1 MLSAENDRVP
11 ALQPPGLPLMIIT
24 GLKVFLVN
32 AGERVRYGTG
42 WGKNLVI
49 VKVYTDEGID
59 GVGEAFATGKARTME
74 AALYEYERW
83 LKGKDPTEVIRHW
96 HAYYRG
102 SRYPL
107 GTATMGALSA
117 VEQALWDISGKA
129 CGLPVY
135 KMLGGPF
142 RKKIRLYA
150 SGYLSQRSH
159 FFAEGGTPL
168 VENVK
173 AVVAAGFTALKIT
186 PQPDDYATKT
196 WAQVLNDSIERVRSV
211 REAVGDGV
219 DVCLDYHGRSFSPTE
234 AVQLAQAI
242 EKYRPLF
249 LEEPALT
256 ESPES
261 LVEVKMKTSIP
272 IAGGERCISRDRL
285 KEILEKR
292 AVHVLQPE
300 PTCNG
305 GILET
310 IHWAAMAE
318 MYHISLAPHH
328 ACGPVS
334 LMACAT
340 IDACAPNFLIQECNV
355 DFNSSFVKDL
365 FPNPP
370 RIEEGHLILSD
381 QPGLG
386 VTFDESAAA
395 KYPFKPFDRPVIVRS
410 DGGIALE

>member
-1 MLSAENDRVP
+1 MK
-11 ALQPPGLPLMIIT
+11 IT

-32 AGERVRYGTG
+32 PGQRVKYGTG

-49 VKVYTDEGID
+49 VKVYTDAGID
-59 GVGEAFATGKARTME
+59 GVGEAFATGKAKTTE
-74 AALYEYERW
+74 ATLYEYERW
-83 LKGKDPTEVIRHW
+83 LTGKDPTEIIRHW

-150 SGYLSQRSH
+150 SGYLCQRSH
-159 FFAEGGTPL
+159 FFADGGMSL
-168 VENVK
+168 VENAK
-173 AVVAAGFTALKIT
+173 AVVAAGYTAMKFT

-196 WAQVLNDSIERVRSV
+196 WSQVLEDSIERVRSV
-211 REAVGDGV
+211 REAVGDKI
-219 DVCLDYHGRSFSPTE
+219 DLCLDFHGRSFSPAE
-234 AVQLAQAI
+234 PAQLARAI
-242 EKYRPLF
+242 EPYRPFF

-256 ESPES
+256 ESPDS
-261 LVEVKMKTSIP
+261 LVEVMMKTTIP

-285 KEILEKR
+285 KEILHKR

-310 IHWAAMAE
+310 VHWAAMAE
-318 MYHISLAPHH
+318 LYHISIAPHQ

-334 LMACAT
+334 LMACVH
-340 IDACAPNFLIQECNV
+340 IDACIPNFLIQECNV
-355 DFNSSFVKDL
+355 DFDTPFIQDL
-365 FPNPP
+365 FPGRPK
-370 RIEEGHLILSD
+370 IEDGHLLLPET
-381 QPGLG
+381 PGLG
-386 VTFDESAAA
+386 VTFNEEAAE
-395 KYPFKPFDRPVIVRS
+395 KYPYRPFDRPVIIRP
-410 DGGIALE
+410 DDGIAWE